1 MSKKKT
7 IKLNLRHE
15 GKAEPFIY
23 CDNVVLS
30 IDEYE
35 DLKALAADRL
45 EMNKELEAAALKVLR
60 TSLDRLKLLRR
71 IEWSDEFC
79 HYCDGARDA
88 DILLTARRRGW
99 GGTQIGHTEDCEL
112 AEELGDD

>member
-7 IKLNLRHE
+7 IKLNLQYA

-35 DLKALAADRL
+35 RLKALAAR
-45 EMNKELEAAALKVLR
+45 
-60 TSLDRLKLLRR
+60 RLKLLRR
-71 IEWSDEFC
+71 ANSFLDHHEDCVSHLDDN
-79 HYCDGARDA
+79 YCDCIIETIRK
-88 DILLTARRRGW
+88 
-99 GGTQIGHTEDCEL
+99 EL
-112 AEELGDD
+112 VEELGDG